1 METYNEETSKSG
13 YVSKISFKY
22 HEQVNILDF
31 HEIKEENSNQPQ
43 PEACSDI
50 AQKPLQH

>member
-1 METYNEETSKSG
+1 MEIHNKETSKSG

-22 HEQVNILDF
+22 HDQVNILDV

-43 PEACSDI
+43 HACSDTV
-50 AQKPLQH
+50 QK